1 MKKRGKRYSQHIYLF
16 VIYGF
21 FIVCIMSIF
30 FLFTYKHY
38 QKNAKED
45 ASKDLNN
52 MCASVKNSVELQLNN
67 LSILSMNLVYSN
79 AIKTNFRE
87 FSELS
92 KKRYITPREIVA
104 SHDHVRT
111 IQDIITAMIGAYQS
125 AASINLY
132 TLDGSCV
139 ESGYTQRTTFV
150 NLEEKTWYEDTML
163 LNGHKFITLPT
174 VNKDLPAKGDNQ
186 LSQKFISLVRLF
198 LDSSGKPEGIAEVVY
213 DCGKIFSFASQLE
226 NQNRDSTIY
235 IYNSRQELVYPY
247 NSPAPETD
255 YLKKVQSAGLL
266 EQTARLLKTNTGE
279 QYLLTWQSIPDYD
292 WTVIMAR
299 PKTAVYKQ
307 LQNFRLIFL
316 LIGSLSILLTLLIC
330 FTISRKLTA
339 PLQRLTNAAN
349 KITINRVL
357 DETKVNLTSAD
368 SQIKELSQLCESIR
382 AMYEKLRSTTQEV
395 LLSRTEET
403 RAKLQA
409 TQSLINPHFLYNCL
423 TNISVMAEEGMNE
436 DISHMCLA
444 LCDYF
449 RYISTSKE
457 MFVPIEEEFFYT
469 RRYLEC
475 MQLRFIEE
483 LDYTLEMT
491 EESKKLYIP
500 KLITQPIVENAFQYA
515 FQIPPPWKLHLTST
529 VEGESWIIRIEDNGG
544 ALSDKRKEELLD
556 QYQNLDL
563 KEELKSMKIG
573 GLGLKNVYLRLKLL
587 YGDKAVFSIDRLKP
601 GRTIFILGGPLYRS
615 REDYDDQNP
624 KL

>member
-1 MKKRGKRYSQHIYLF
+1 MKKRMKRYSQHIYLF

-21 FIVCIMSIF
+21 LILCLMSVF
-30 FLFTYKHY
+30 FLFTYDHY
-38 QKNAKED
+38 QKNAREE
-45 ASKDLNN
+45 AAKDLNN
-52 MCASVKNSVELQLNN
+52 MCASVKNSVELQLDN
-67 LSILSMNLVYSN
+67 LSTISMNLVYSN

-92 KKRYITPREIVA
+92 QKRYITPREMVA
-104 SHDHVRT
+104 SHDHVKA
-111 IQDIITAMIGAYQS
+111 IQDVITAMIGAYQS

-139 ESGYTQRTTFV
+139 ESGYTQRTTSV
-150 NLEEKTWYEDTML
+150 NLEKKTWYQDTML
-163 LNGHKFITLPT
+163 LNGYKFITPPI
-174 VNKDLPAKGDNQ
+174 VNKDLPAKGENQ
-186 LSQKFISLVRLF
+186 ESQKFISLVRLF

-213 DCGKIFSFASQLE
+213 DCGKIFSLASQLE
-226 NQNRDSTIY
+226 NQNPDSTIY

-255 YLKKVQSAGLL
+255 FFKKVQSTGLP
-266 EQTARLLKTNTGE
+266 EQTSRLLQTSE
-279 QYLLTWQSIPDYD
+279 RISYLLTWQSIRAYD
-292 WTVIMAR
+292 WTVIMVR
-299 PKTAVYKQ
+299 PKAAVYKQ
-307 LQNFRLIFL
+307 LQNLRLIFL

-330 FTISRKLTA
+330 FTISKKLTA
-339 PLQRLTNAAN
+339 PLQKLTNAAN

-368 SQIKELSQLCESIR
+368 SQIKEVSQLCESIR
-382 AMYEKLRSTTQEV
+382 MMYEKLRFTTQEA

-409 TQSLINPHFLYNCL
+409 TQSLVNPHFLYNCL
-423 TNISVMAEEGMNE
+423 TNMSVMAEEGMND

-449 RYISTSKE
+449 RYISASKE
-457 MFVPIEEEFFYT
+457 IFVPIEEEFFYT

-483 LDYTLEMT
+483 LDYTFEMT

-500 KLITQPIVENAFQYA
+500 KLITQPIVENAFKYA
-515 FQIPPPWKLHLTST
+515 FQIPPPWRLHLTST
-529 VEGESWIIRIEDNGG
+529 IEGESWIIRIEDNGG
-544 ALSDKRKEELLD
+544 TLNEERKNELLD

-563 KEELKSMKIG
+563 KEELKSMEIG

-587 YGDKAVFSIDRLKP
+587 YGDKAVFSIDQLKP
-601 GRTIFILGGPLYRS
+601 GKTIFILGGPLYRS
-615 REDYDDQNP
+615 REEYDEQHL